1 MASGLLLKSLF
12 FEALLQFI
20 HVQVRQCTKWWI
32 LVFWSG
38 VMPWPAIVFCLLRNA
53 NHEFDLF
60 SFFADYLRSGIV
72 RNPFGFDSKHWRW
85 ETGRRMLW
93 WESHNISG
101 TTSMPGRV
109 RYTLQGLSQAILPV
123 CFANRRL
130 YIWRAY
136 YCCFRRQFD
145 HLHEHFITEWFSQPD
160 FYTLHVFMAGKSF
173 YICLRSY
180 VRTARVLPP
189 LS

>member
-1 MASGLLLKSLF
+1 MCRLDGLLSGEF
-12 FEALLQFI
+12 SCFGQVQCRGLQF
-20 HVQVRQCTKWWI
+20 
-32 LVFWSG
+32 
-38 VMPWPAIVFCLLRNA
+38 FCLLRNA
-53 NHEFDLF
+53 DHEFDLF

-72 RNPFGFDSKHWRW
+72 RNPFGFDTKHWRW

-109 RYTLQGLSQAILPV
+109 RYILQSLSQAILPV
-123 CFANRRL
+123 CFDNRRL

-160 FYTLHVFMAGKSF
+160 FYTLHVFLAGKSF
-173 YICLRSY
+173 HIYLRSY
-180 VRTARVLPP
+180 LKTARVLPS
-189 LS
+189 LC